1 MLQED
6 STFIDLSETLN
17 NNNNNKKKCKIPDFI
32 KDILK
37 IAVPL
42 IIVIGGITLICY
54 LI

>member
-17 NNNNNKKKCKIPDFI
+17 NNNKKKCKIPNFI
-32 KDILK
+32 TDILK
-37 IAVPL
+37 IAVP
-42 IIVIGGITLICY
+42 IITVVGGITLTCY

>member
-17 NNNNNKKKCKIPDFI
+17 NNNKKKCKIPNFI

>member
-6 STFIDLSETLN
+6 STFIDLSETF
-17 NNNNNKKKCKIPDFI
+17 NNNNKKKCKIPDFI
-32 KDILK
+32 IDILK

>member
-6 STFIDLSETLN
+6 STFIDLSEILN
-17 NNNNNKKKCKIPDFI
+17 KNNKKKCKIPEFI
-32 KDILK
+32 KDIL
-37 IAVPL
+37 IIVVPL